1 MRYRRVG
8 DTELYISEIGF
19 GCGGNAGLMVR
30 GELRDQIRVV
40 ERALAL
46 GVTYFDNAPDY
57 GDGRAEQNLGRALR
71 ELGVR
76 QVINAQVADSPV
88 TGSRVTN
95 STVTNSPVINSKVEI
110 RAADLGDIA
119 GHVVRSAEQS
129 LTRLRIEHFD
139 MFQVHNGPARSRPV
153 PEGNAYRQL
162 WLEDFLRPGGACD
175 GIMRLKNAGKIRHA
189 GFICRGD
196 DADAVAALLDTG
208 LFALINVPY
217 TLLNPTAGLRK
228 PAGLPAKDFGNV
240 IEIAERRAASAA
252 IYSPLAGGLLTDALL
267 KGAPPHPLARGR
279 DTASAA
285 TKLQRAQ
292 VARLA
297 FLPDEGEGLA
307 QVAYRFILSNAGVAT
322 VLGGFSAVEQVEE
335 LTAVSGRGPIAPDK
349 MRRLEALW
357 ENNFEAELHPS

>member
-76 QVINAQVADSPV
+76 QVIN
-88 TGSRVTN
+88 
-95 STVTNSPVINSKVEI
+95 STVTTSPVINSKVEI

-129 LTRLRIEHFD
+129 LTRLRIEHLD

-162 WLEDFLRPGGACD
+162 WIEDFLRPGGACD
-175 GIMRLKNAGKIRHA
+175 GIMRLKSAGKIRHA

-240 IEIAERRAASAA
+240 IEIAQRRAASAA
-252 IYSPLAGGLLTDALL
+252 IHSPLAGGLLTDAFL

-279 DTASAA
+279 DAASAA

-349 MRRLEALW
+349 LRRLEALW
-357 ENNFEAELHPS
+357 ESNFEAELHPS